1 MSQQNEFDPLFE
13 EMKSAELSDSA
24 KRDSLATIQ
33 RKLSH
38 KRPHFIPALAS
49 GIAAVAV
56 AVIVFLVFFASNS
69 SMFEN
74 ISSGGAGEDQLV
86 FTGSSENWKVEYV
99 VLYQEGEREK
109 DVATVTYIGDGN
121 PPETIDYEVG
131 SSSGTNNSLNE
142 ENSLVITSQ
151 GAGLKLHESQENE
164 AVIKWDGKSESFL
177 LTREE

>member
-1 MSQQNEFDPLFE
+1 MSQQNEFDPLFK

-24 KRDSLATIQ
+24 KLDSLANIQ
-33 RKLSH
+33 RRLNR
-38 KRPHFIPALAS
+38 KRQHFIPIMVS
-49 GIAAVAV
+49 GLVGV

-69 SMFEN
+69 TMFEN
-74 ISSGGAGEDQLV
+74 ISSGDAGEDQLV
-86 FTGSSENWKVEYV
+86 FSGASENWEIEYV
-99 VLYQEGEREK
+99 ILYQEGEREK
-109 DVATVTYIGDGN
+109 DVATLTYIGDGN

-164 AVIKWDGKSESFL
+164 AVIRWEGKSESFL

>member
-13 EMKSAELSDSA
+13 EMKSVELSDSA
-24 KRDSLATIQ
+24 KRDSLAGIQ
-33 RKLSH
+33 KRLNR
-38 KRPHFIPALAS
+38 KRPHFIPSLAS

-56 AVIVFLVFFASNS
+56 IVFLVLFASNS
-69 SMFEN
+69 AMFEN

-86 FTGSSENWKVEYV
+86 FTGSGENWEIEYV

-109 DVATVTYIGDGN
+109 DVATLTYIGEGN

-142 ENSLVITSQ
+142 DNSLVITSQ

-164 AVIKWDGKSESFL
+164 AVIRWEGKSESFL